1 MSEGGPGQ
9 ANVHAAW
16 RMAVAER
23 AAAAYAPN
31 RRLAVFAVAGSVGTG
46 RADRFSDLE
55 VDCYWHEP
63 PENRDRLAPIEALGG
78 QIVGFWDYD
87 ADEEEWSEDYT
98 LGALGVT
105 ISNFTVATM
114 ERWLDAVT
122 LRADTDPVKHM
133 RLAAIQRCRPLVGAE
148 LALAWRDRADDYPD
162 ELVGAMVLRALDPDA
177 LHSWSAREALASR
190 GDEIALHGLL
200 VGVQYAVLNAV
211 LAINRIYQPHRL
223 AKWQRQL
230 LSGLEVAPARLA
242 DRLHALAAPRSAV
255 ETLDEAEALL
265 TETAD
270 LAERL
275 AGVNLGEFRAD
286 VRGRRAAIDP
296 PAWPVEG
303 AGN

>member
-63 PENRDRLAPIEALGG
+63 PEDRDRLAPIEALGG

-133 RLAAIQRCRPLVGAE
+133 RLAAIQRCCPLVGAE
-148 LALAWRDRADDYPD
+148 LALAWRDRADRYPD

-177 LHSWSAREALASR
+177 LHGWSAREALASR

-211 LAINRIYQPHRL
+211 LAINRVYQPHRL

-230 LSGLEVAPARLA
+230 LSGLEVMPTRLA
-242 DRLHALAAPRSAV
+242 DRLHALASPRSAA
-255 ETLDEAEALL
+255 ETLHEAEALL